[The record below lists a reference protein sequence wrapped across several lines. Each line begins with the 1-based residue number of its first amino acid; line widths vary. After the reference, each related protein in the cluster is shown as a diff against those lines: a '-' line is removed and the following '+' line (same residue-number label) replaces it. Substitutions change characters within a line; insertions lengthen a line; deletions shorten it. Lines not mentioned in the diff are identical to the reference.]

1 MILQIESKALA
12 VVYNFGFFSSND
24 VNHLVISWQKE
35 APKQTMRP
43 GVDMGKSME
52 KLKNMVREIMKEMQ
66 SDDQEIDDMAMVM
79 DEYFDGRDN
88 LDAENEVN

>member
-1 MILQIESKALA
+1 
-12 VVYNFGFFSSND
+12 
-24 VNHLVISWQKE
+24 
-35 APKQTMRP
+35 
-43 GVDMGKSME
+43 ME
-52 KLKNMVREIMKEMQ
+52 

>member
-1 MILQIESKALA
+1 MNLKELMQQAQ
-12 VVYNFGFFSSND
+12 VMQ
-24 VNHLVISWQKE
+24 QK
-35 APKQTMRP
+35 
-43 GVDMGKSME
+43 
-52 KLKNMVREIMKEMQ
+52 MKEMQ